1 MNLTN
6 KSLLNLINRIG
17 ELKSKKMP
25 FAISRSLILTH
36 KAAMENYAVYEE
48 QLKALFEEYASR
60 DKDGNIVCE
69 SNGLPKIDSEQIQ
82 NFNTALNELLD
93 LSININECSFDPL
106 VLDNWDDNKYDVLTP
121 DELEILMMLASS

>member
-1 MNLTN
+1 MKLTN

-48 QLKALFEEYASR
+48 QLKTLFEEYAIR
-60 DKDGNIVCE
+60 DKDGNIICE
-69 SNGLPKIDSEQIQ
+69 SNGFPKINPEQIQ